1 MMRKEIIIL
10 ILVCSFLES
19 FANRD
24 TTLAEGDTL
33 QSTETLALPLYSDHI
48 VVFEDNK
55 IRLDSQTFFN
65 HMNQMEFEIPM
76 DYNDQVHKYIN
87 YFATKWQPRLKEMI
101 TLKEYY
107 FPVYESIL
115 DQYQLPIEIKYLSV
129 IESALNQK
137 AVSVSGAVGLW
148 QFMPYTGKIYGLQI
162 NSYVDERKSIEKA
175 THAACHYFTDMKEQ
189 FDDWLIVLASY
200 NCGPG
205 NIRKA
210 IRRSGGKKTFWEIYP
225 YLPKQTRNYVP
236 KYIAMSYM
244 LNFYGHYG
252 ISPVEIST
260 PNDLSTIHC
269 SSNYS
274 IDAIAKILNM
284 DKSEILKLNPV
295 LRTSRLPRKGEIA
308 LNLPTN
314 KCLLFYERKAEIL
327 KLSEEMKPVVTEFK
341 YTVRRGES
349 LPVIA
354 RKNNCSVRELKD
366 WNQLRGSMIHPGQK
380 LIIIQ

>member
-10 ILVCSFLES
+10 VLICSFFES
-19 FANRD
+19 YANRD
-24 TTLAEGDTL
+24 TTLAEGDSV
-33 QSTETLALPLYSDHI
+33 QSASELVLPLYSDH
-48 VVFEDNK
+48 VVQFQDNK
-55 IRLDSQTFFN
+55 IRLDSQTFFE

-87 YFATKWQPRLKEMI
+87 YFATRWQPRLKEMI
-101 TLKEYY
+101 TMKEYY
-107 FPVYESIL
+107 FPIYESIL

-162 NSYVDERKSIEKA
+162 NSYIDERKSIEKA
-175 THAACHYFTDMKEQ
+175 THAACHYFMDMKEQ

-236 KYIAMSYM
+236 KYIAMAYM

-252 ISPVEIST
+252 ISPIQMDV
-260 PNDLSTIHC
+260 PNQLSTVKC
-269 SSNYS
+269 NSNHS
-274 IDAIAKILNM
+274 IDAIASVLKLNKADIL
-284 DKSEILKLNPV
+284 SLNPV
-295 LRTSRLPRKGEIA
+295 LRTSRLPHKGEIS
-308 LNLPTN
+308 LYLPAN
-314 KCLLFYERKAEIL
+314 QCLRFYESEAEIL
-327 KLSEEMKPVVTEFK
+327 KLSEELKPELTEFK
-341 YTVRRGES
+341 YTVKRGES
-349 LPVIA
+349 LPLIA
-354 RKNNCSVRELKD
+354 RKNNCSVRELKE
-366 WNQLRGSMIHPGQK
+366 WNQLKGHIIHPGQK

>member
-1 MMRKEIIIL
+1 M
-10 ILVCSFLES
+10 CSFFELY
-19 FANRD
+19 ANRD
-24 TTLAEGDTL
+24 TTSAEGDTVATSAPL
-33 QSTETLALPLYSDHI
+33 ELPIYSDHI
-48 VVFEDNK
+48 VQFEDNK
-55 IRLDSQTFFN
+55 IQLDSQTFFK

-87 YFATKWQPRLKEMI
+87 YFATSWQSRLKEMI

-107 FPVYESIL
+107 FPIYESIL
-115 DQYQLPIEIKYLSV
+115 DQYDLPIEIKYLSV

-148 QFMPYTGKIYGLQI
+148 QFMPYTGKIYGLEI

-225 YLPKQTRNYVP
+225 YLPRQTRNYVP
-236 KYIAMSYM
+236 KYIAMAYM
-244 LNFYGHYG
+244 MNFYGHYG
-252 ISPVEIST
+252 ISPVKLNY
-260 PNDLSTIHC
+260 PNQLSTVKC

-274 IDAIAKILNM
+274 IAGIAKVLEM
-284 DKSEILKLNPV
+284 DQEEILGLNPV
-295 LRTSRLPRKGEIA
+295 LRSSRLPLNGE
-308 LNLPTN
+308 LDLKLPAD
-314 KCLLFYERKAEIL
+314 KCVRFYELESDILEI
-327 KLSEEMKPVVTEFK
+327 SEKMKPELTERKYVVK
-341 YTVRRGES
+341 RGES
-349 LPVIA
+349 LPLIA
-354 RKNNCSVRELKD
+354 RKNNCSVRELKE
-366 WNQLRGSMIHPGQK
+366 WNQLRSSVIHPGQK
-380 LIIIQ
+380 LVIIE

>member
-1 MMRKEIIIL
+1 MMRKGIIIL
-10 ILVCSFLES
+10 LSLCSFLDVQ
-19 FANRD
+19 ANRD
-24 TTLAEGDTL
+24 TTSAEGD
-33 QSTETLALPLYSDHI
+33 SVEAIEAIVMPAYSDHI
-48 VVFEDNK
+48 VVFEDNR
-55 IRLDSQTFFN
+55 IQLDSQTFFR

-87 YFATKWQPRLKEMI
+87 YFATSWQPRLKEMI
-101 TLKEYY
+101 TLKDYY
-107 FPVYESIL
+107 FPTYESIL
-115 DQYQLPIEIKYLSV
+115 DQYDLPIEIKYLSV

-175 THAACHYFTDMKEQ
+175 THAACHYFTDMHAQ

-225 YLPKQTRNYVP
+225 YLPRQTRNYVP
-236 KYIAMSYM
+236 KYIAMAYM
-244 LNFYGHYG
+244 MNFYGHYG
-252 ISPVEIST
+252 ISPIKLEY
-260 PNDLSTIHC
+260 PNQLSTVNC

-274 IDAIAKILNM
+274 IEAIAKVLDLDSEKIL
-284 DKSEILKLNPV
+284 SLNPV
-295 LRTSRLPRKGEIA
+295 LRTSRLPVKGDIA
-308 LNLPTN
+308 LNLPAN
-314 KCLLFYERKAEIL
+314 KCIEFYEQETNIL
-327 KLSEEMKPVVTEFK
+327 ELSEQLKPKTTQHKYVVK
-341 YTVRRGES
+341 RGES
-349 LPVIA
+349 LPLIA
-354 RKNNCSVRELKD
+354 RKNNCSVMELKD
-366 WNQLRGSMIHPGQK
+366 WNQLRGNIIHPGQK